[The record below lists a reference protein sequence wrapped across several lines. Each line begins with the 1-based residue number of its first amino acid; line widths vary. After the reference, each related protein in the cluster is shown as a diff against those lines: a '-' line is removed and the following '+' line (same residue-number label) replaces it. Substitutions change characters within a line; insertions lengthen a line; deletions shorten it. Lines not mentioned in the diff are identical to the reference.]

1 MNASFFC
8 IFNNFYLSTTD
19 TVFSKKINTISK
31 KFCTHS
37 KKFCTLS
44 KKFWTNFVLWVINNM
59 PIIWIQFKQIW
70 VKLHISVYQFSLIIR
85 VVSLVYKEN
94 KLTINNL
101 LNVVYIEKEKTK
113 GCRRRI

>member
-1 MNASFFC
+1 
-8 IFNNFYLSTTD
+8 
-19 TVFSKKINTISK
+19 
-31 KFCTHS
+31 
-37 KKFCTLS
+37 
-44 KKFWTNFVLWVINNM
+44 M
-59 PIIWIQFKQIW
+59 PIIWIKFKQIW

-101 LNVVYIEKEKTK
+101 FNVVYIEKEKTK

>member
-1 MNASFFC
+1 
-8 IFNNFYLSTTD
+8 
-19 TVFSKKINTISK
+19 
-31 KFCTHS
+31 
-37 KKFCTLS
+37 
-44 KKFWTNFVLWVINNM
+44 M

-70 VKLHISVYQFSLIIR
+70 VKLHTSAYQFSIIIR

-101 LNVVYIEKEKTK
+101 FNVVYIEKEKAK